1 MARTSRDP
9 FSPLV
14 PKKKKKN
21 VKKAV
26 VPAEVPAALG
36 TRKKKKTTA
45 SASAKQNLDLL
56 SNLDAKSIFP
66 RNPPLRICHLT
77 SPAASE
83 MLLARLEL
91 RLPSHP
97 LYFIFHH
104 FLQLPM
110 KIVTLSIT
118 TPHTKTLLRNLLRRQ
133 HVQQIHPMQWKTM
146 MTMMK
151 RNAF

>member
-14 PKKKKKN
+14 PMKKKNN
-21 VKKAV
+21 VKKAAVLAV
-26 VPAEVPAALG
+26 VPTALG

-45 SASAKQNLDLL
+45 SAYA
-56 SNLDAKSIFP
+56 LDAESISP
-66 RNPPLRICHLT
+66 RKPPLRICHPM
-77 SPAASE
+77 SPTASE
-83 MLLARLEL
+83 MLLAQLEL
-91 RLPSHP
+91 RLPTHP
-97 LYFIFHH
+97 LYFIFHR

-118 TPHTKTLLRNLLRRQ
+118 TPRTKTLLRDLLRRQ

-146 MTMMK
+146 TMMK